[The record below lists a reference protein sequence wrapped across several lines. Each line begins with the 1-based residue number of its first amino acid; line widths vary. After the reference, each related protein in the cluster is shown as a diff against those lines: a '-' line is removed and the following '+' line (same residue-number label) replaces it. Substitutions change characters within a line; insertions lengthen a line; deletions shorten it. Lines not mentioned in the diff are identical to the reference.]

1 VFRRL
6 DRNLSGLALVRTTL
20 PSRQQAE
27 ALAQRLVEERVAACA
42 HVTEV
47 ASVYR
52 WDGRQ
57 MQETEFVVEA
67 RTRWT
72 RREALADAM
81 LRGHPY
87 EVPLVECWPV
97 LLVPR
102 SYREWVE
109 QNVD

>member
-1 VFRRL
+1 MFRRL

-27 ALAQRLVEERVAACA
+27 ALAQRLVEGRVAACA
-42 HVTEV
+42 HITEV

-52 WDGRQ
+52 WEGRQ

-67 RTRWT
+67 RTRWA

-81 LRGHPY
+81 RKDHPY

-97 LLVPR
+97 HLVPLA
-102 SYREWVE
+102 YRQWVE
-109 QNVD
+109 ENVD